1 MVNVNGMIVIAAN
14 GYLPP
19 YMDTRSVFRGSAHGL
34 QFKII
39 EIVHR
44 WTFTP
49 NKSETLVLLPK
60 LLLKLCKHAKNGTCS
75 VTTATPFRGASTEAS
90 THS

>member
-19 YMDTRSVFRGSAHGL
+19 YMDTRSVFRGL
-34 QFKII
+34 QYKIV
-39 EIVHR
+39 ETVHR

-49 NKSETLVLLPK
+49 NKSETVAQIDVEIVQA
-60 LLLKLCKHAKNGTCS
+60 CKKWHM
-75 VTTATPFRGASTEAS
+75 
-90 THS
+90 